1 MQQPPL
7 QVHLTP
13 RLVSYYEV
21 SILEPPVVVFAI
33 TDTRTTAT
41 AVPSLL
47 YGNGQVCGIDE
58 APCVAVG
65 LATDQFPLYS
75 HMPGWDSN
83 SFGYHGDDGKI
94 YHDDAR
100 SGIRRYGPI
109 FGAGDVVGC
118 GIDYLAR
125 AIFFTLNGQFLG
137 YAFGKLSLKSLQ
149 QDFYPTVG
157 LHNTK
162 WPVQCNFGCEQPFV
176 FDLTTIVAAR
186 QEETVLQT
194 IMLRNRQSSDRA
206 SYTGSVSRIP
216 PWWLPVESRTSSV
229 PTVRLD
235 SFDILVSRLSTG
247 SDYEAAV
254 DDLTDRDLIKLLHA
268 ENGF

>member
-1 MQQPPL
+1 MVAPSTGSAQMQQPPL

-21 SILEPPVVVFAI
+21 SILDPPVVVFLT

-47 YGNGQVCGIDE
+47 LETETDE
-58 APCVAVG
+58 FCDDDDADVAPCVAVG
-65 LATDQFPLYS
+65 LATAQFPLYS

-94 YHDDAR
+94 YHDDAG
-100 SGIRRYGPI
+100 SGIRRNGPL

-137 YAFGKLSLKSLQ
+137 YAFEKLSLESLQ
-149 QDFYPTVG
+149 QDYYPTVG
-157 LHNTK
+157 LLNTN

-176 FDLTTIVAAR
+176 FDLTTIAAG
-186 QEETVLQT
+186 QKETVFKDQLHLLPIVKRSQAQD
-194 IMLRNRQSSDRA
+194 IFVRSLRQYALGTENLEDNGQEFW
-206 SYTGSVSRIP
+206 VSEK
-216 PWWLPVESRTSSV
+216 LFAQLLE
-229 PTVRLD
+229 
-235 SFDILVSRLSTG
+235 DIQGLEPS
-247 SDYEAAV
+247 
-254 DDLTDRDLIKLLHA
+254 
-268 ENGF
+268 

>member
-1 MQQPPL
+1 MVVPSACSAQMQQPPL

-176 FDLTTIVAAR
+176 FDLTTIAAG
-186 QEETVLQT
+186 QKETVFKDQLHLLPIVKRSQAQD
-194 IMLRNRQSSDRA
+194 IFVRSLRQYALGTENLKDNGQEFW
-206 SYTGSVSRIP
+206 VSEK
-216 PWWLPVESRTSSV
+216 LFAQLLE
-229 PTVRLD
+229 
-235 SFDILVSRLSTG
+235 DIQGLEPS
-247 SDYEAAV
+247 
-254 DDLTDRDLIKLLHA
+254 
-268 ENGF
+268 